1 MNSDLRDLYQEII
14 VDHSKRPRNFH
25 KLDEGRSVE
34 GFNPLCGDRL
44 TLYIDVEDGAV
55 KDVAFQGNGCAIS
68 TASASVM
75 TEAIK
80 GKPVGEVHAM
90 FEKFHKLVTTGENG
104 DAAEALG
111 KLAVFAGVSEFP
123 SRVKCATL
131 AWHTL
136 EAALKGD
143 ADRISTE

>member
-1 MNSDLRDLYQEII
+1 MAVHTYGLA
-14 VDHSKRPRNFH
+14 VDMEPLLALARRHGLHVIEDAAEAHGAKCRGRP
-25 KLDEGRSVE
+25 
-34 GFNPLCGDRL
+34 CGSFG
-44 TLYIDVEDGAV
+44 DV
-55 KDVAFQGNGCAIS
+55 S
-68 TASASVM
+68 TFSFYAN
-75 TEAIK
+75 
-80 GKPVGEVHAM
+80 
-90 FEKFHKLVTTGENG
+90 KLVTTGENG

-136 EAALKGD
+136 EAALAGD